1 MVAAPSLA
9 GRAAVTSTRKTL
21 IGMKEIRKLG
31 EGSILWDTRVPGFC
45 ARRRQSPSIVYAVK
59 YRTGEGRQRWHTI
72 GRHGAPWTPETARD
86 EARLIL
92 TEVVRGNDPAGTKQA
107 KRRAATIADLCDLYL
122 DAATQGQLL
131 TRRGK
136 SKKSS
141 TLATDRSRVE
151 AHIKPL
157 LGNRKISE
165 VKRQDVEKFMHDVA
179 GGMTKRRSR
188 TSRPRAVS
196 YVRGGR
202 GAATR
207 TVGLLGAVFAYAVR
221 SGIRAD
227 NPVSGIIRFADGKR
241 DRRLSDSEYGQLG
254 EGAASSK
261 EIWPY
266 ATAAARFLAL
276 TGWRSGE
283 ALKSPKV

>member
-1 MVAAPSLA
+1 
-9 GRAAVTSTRKTL
+9 
-21 IGMKEIRKLG
+21 MKEIRGLG

-136 SKKSS
+136 SK
-141 TLATDRSRVE
+141 
-151 AHIKPL
+151 
-157 LGNRKISE
+157 
-165 VKRQDVEKFMHDVA
+165 
-179 GGMTKRRSR
+179 
-188 TSRPRAVS
+188 
-196 YVRGGR
+196 
-202 GAATR
+202 
-207 TVGLLGAVFAYAVR
+207 
-221 SGIRAD
+221 
-227 NPVSGIIRFADGKR
+227 
-241 DRRLSDSEYGQLG
+241 
-254 EGAASSK
+254 
-261 EIWPY
+261 
-266 ATAAARFLAL
+266 
-276 TGWRSGE
+276 
-283 ALKSPKV
+283 